1 MTIIEHETVALVPHQ
16 TEIELAE
23 HAAVIRALG
32 KRMISDVLEIARRL
46 KDAKRLAGHG
56 GWLPW
61 LDREFGWSEDT
72 AERFMSL
79 NRLQGQIPQIAEYDL
94 PVSGLYMLAAPNTPD
109 EARDAVIERAQNGEA
124 LSLKDV
130 QRMIQEARDKD
141 AEQREKQREVDAA
154 SVRKTIAELKA
165 EAARREEIVRAE
177 YADKIVVSPE
187 KLAEETEK
195 AIAAAIQPLQEQ
207 LDRAEKK
214 LEAAEARLNGN
225 KPGRPNVDPKVALAS
240 TGVQMALTHLVS
252 KLDISPKAMIDV
264 ETVTAKATKQTII
277 DRLGKTQHEAKK
289 AVKWLNNFIS
299 LNLGES
305 DE

>member
-1 MTIIEHETVALVPHQ
+1 
-16 TEIELAE
+16 
-23 HAAVIRALG
+23 
-32 KRMISDVLEIARRL
+32 MISDVLEIARRL

-165 EAARREEIVRAE
+165 EAARREEIVRICRQDRRLTGKAGRGNRE
-177 YADKIVVSPE
+177 GDSRRDPAVAGAARQGRKETGSSRSAPE
-187 KLAEETEK
+187 R
-195 AIAAAIQPLQEQ
+195 Q
-207 LDRAEKK
+207 
-214 LEAAEARLNGN
+214 
-225 KPGRPNVDPKVALAS
+225 
-240 TGVQMALTHLVS
+240 
-252 KLDISPKAMIDV
+252 
-264 ETVTAKATKQTII
+264 
-277 DRLGKTQHEAKK
+277 
-289 AVKWLNNFIS
+289 
-299 LNLGES
+299 
-305 DE
+305 